1 MSPMSA
7 AASAQPTYPA
17 PAPYAPVAS
26 ATTVTP
32 ASATACETSTTPV
45 TGRRR
50 AAVPPRKSEV
60 PHSRLAHKARAVVT
74 EAACQTRVAA
84 VVTGEATYGDR
95 VSVQLNA
102 PADLPAEFRRAVA
115 GLAGV
120 NLRPEVVVSE
130 LPAPRR
136 LAPHAV
142 ALHAAVVRSGEE
154 LADGRLVVLHDPA
167 GQDVWEGTT
176 RCVAYVQAAVDVE
189 IASDP
194 LLPGVGWAWL
204 VEALESAD
212 ADHCAAGGT
221 VTRTTSERF
230 GALADHPAAA
240 EVEIRASWSPLGD
253 DLGPHL
259 VAFGELLCAAA
270 GLPPTPP
277 GVVPMP
283 TTGRKRASSAGAR
296 RR

>member
-1 MSPMSA
+1 
-7 AASAQPTYPA
+7 
-17 PAPYAPVAS
+17 
-26 ATTVTP
+26 
-32 ASATACETSTTPV
+32 
-45 TGRRR
+45 
-50 AAVPPRKSEV
+50 
-60 PHSRLAHKARAVVT
+60 
-74 EAACQTRVAA
+74 
-84 VVTGEATYGDR
+84 
-95 VSVQLNA
+95 VSVQLSA
-102 PADLPAEFRRAVA
+102 PADLPAAFRRAVA
-115 GLAGV
+115 GLSGV
-120 NLRPEVVVSE
+120 DLRPEVVVSE
-130 LPAPRR
+130 LPAPQR

-142 ALHAAVVRSGEE
+142 ALHASVLRAGDE

-204 VEALESAD
+204 LEALEGAG
-212 ADHCAAGGT
+212 AQHRAAGGT

-230 GALADHPAAA
+230 GALVDHPTAA
-240 EVEIRASWSPLGD
+240 EVEIRASWSPIGE
-253 DLGPHL
+253 DLAPHL

-283 TTGRKRASSAGAR
+283 STRRKRPAAAHHR
-296 RR
+296 

>member
-1 MSPMSA
+1 M
-7 AASAQPTYPA
+7 
-17 PAPYAPVAS
+17 
-26 ATTVTP
+26 
-32 ASATACETSTTPV
+32 
-45 TGRRR
+45 
-50 AAVPPRKSEV
+50 
-60 PHSRLAHKARAVVT
+60 
-74 EAACQTRVAA
+74 
-84 VVTGEATYGDR
+84 
-95 VSVQLNA
+95 SVQLSA
-102 PADLPAEFRRAVA
+102 PADLPAAFRRAVA
-115 GLAGV
+115 GLSGV
-120 NLRPEVVVSE
+120 ALRPEVVVAE
-130 LPAPRR
+130 LPAPQR

-142 ALHAAVVRSGEE
+142 ALHASVLRAGDE

-204 VEALESAD
+204 LEALEGAG
-212 ADHCAAGGT
+212 AQHCAAGGT

-230 GALADHPAAA
+230 GALVDHPIAA
-240 EVEIRASWSPLGD
+240 EVEIRASWSPVGD

-259 VAFGELLCAAA
+259 LAFSELMCAAA

-283 TTGRKRASSAGAR
+283 STRRKRAAVPHR
-296 RR
+296 R